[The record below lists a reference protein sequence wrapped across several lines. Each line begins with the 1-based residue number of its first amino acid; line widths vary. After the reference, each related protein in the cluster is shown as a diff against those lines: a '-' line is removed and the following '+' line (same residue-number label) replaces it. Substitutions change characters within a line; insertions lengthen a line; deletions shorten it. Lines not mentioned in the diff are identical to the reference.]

1 MGGIAAIKV
10 LFLTLSLDRGGAE
23 RQLVILAKGL
33 HKRGHEVSV
42 AVFNPNGPFEKDLKE
57 SGIPVINLNMFRRW
71 EIIYSIVHLIKVLR
85 SQKPD
90 ILHGYLGGPNI
101 LTILLKVVL
110 PSHTRIVWGVRASKM
125 NLSQYTLIDRLTY
138 YLERMLSGFSD
149 HIIVNSYSGLE
160 YASQKGFPKGKM
172 DVIQNGID
180 TDRYFIDRGAG
191 GKIRAEW
198 GIKDHETLICLV
210 GRFDPMKDHAV
221 FLKAASLI
229 ARHRKDVR
237 FACIGDGT
245 GSYRSQLLLHS
256 SALGLDGL
264 MLWAGTRDDMPAVYN
279 AMEILVSSSAYG
291 EGFPNVIGEAMACGV
306 PCVVTDVGDSAY
318 VVGDTGIVVPPCD
331 PDALAEGIRK
341 LLDVELSVLGLKA
354 RQRVVENF
362 NLDHLVSRTENVL
375 IGLC

>member
-23 RQLVILAKGL
+23 RQLVILAKVL

-85 SQKPD
+85 FQKPD

-160 YASQKGFPKGKM
+160 YASQK
-172 DVIQNGID
+172 
-180 TDRYFIDRGAG
+180 
-191 GKIRAEW
+191 
-198 GIKDHETLICLV
+198 
-210 GRFDPMKDHAV
+210 
-221 FLKAASLI
+221 
-229 ARHRKDVR
+229 
-237 FACIGDGT
+237 
-245 GSYRSQLLLHS
+245 
-256 SALGLDGL
+256 
-264 MLWAGTRDDMPAVYN
+264 
-279 AMEILVSSSAYG
+279 
-291 EGFPNVIGEAMACGV
+291 
-306 PCVVTDVGDSAY
+306 
-318 VVGDTGIVVPPCD
+318 
-331 PDALAEGIRK
+331 
-341 LLDVELSVLGLKA
+341 
-354 RQRVVENF
+354 
-362 NLDHLVSRTENVL
+362 
-375 IGLC
+375 